1 MECASKNPLAGF
13 DCRNPEENGTTT
25 NVVSMNRVAIDNRT
39 GTYGSCNV
47 NEKTATYSCSCP
59 GMPRSQCNASVG
71 RADVATREMRHQ
83 PRGPRIEA
91 WQWWRVNLA
100 VKTQGNWYSTIP
112 DGECAPPVP
121 SRPPPGALAA
131 TPGPCYWRLEQAVRT
146 IEAGC
151 LLTRVAEAITLY
163 SPGCFQQCPQPSN
176 ISSTC
181 VVECFMSVVL
191 GPNGGKGLISPTDGI
206 KPGVLEA
213 AWERAFH
220 PVASGG
226 CPDPQT
232 PKSRSAPTAD
242 RRRPVLPELA

>member
-25 NVVSMNRVAIDNRT
+25 NVVSMNRVEIDNRT
-39 GTYGSCNV
+39 GIYGSCNV
-47 NEKTATYSCSCP
+47 DEKTATYSCSCE
-59 GMPRSQCNASVG
+59 GMPHSQCNASVG
-71 RADVATREMRHQ
+71 RADVAARETGHR

-100 VKTQGNWYSTIP
+100 VKTQGNWYSTTP
-112 DGECAPPVP
+112 DGECHVAPPVP
-121 SRPPPGALAA
+121 SRGPPGPTA
-131 TPGPCYWRLEQAVRT
+131 TTPAPCYWRLAQAVRT

-151 LLTRVAEAITLY
+151 LLTRVAGAITQY

-191 GPNGGKGLISPTDGI
+191 GPRGGTALINPTDGI
-206 KPGVLEA
+206 MPEVLAA
-213 AWERAFH
+213 AWEGAFR
-220 PVASGG
+220 PVGSGG
-226 CPDPQT
+226 CPD
-232 PKSRSAPTAD
+232 S
-242 RRRPVLPELA
+242 